1 MKTERNLSSTGEV
14 LRNLTGTIPGYAY
27 RRARVWAAQ
36 TTRQSPRL
44 SAISSKKHVPEAVI
58 FHRFPIPNPNTSSHI
73 PVPAVDFPNPKYFP
87 VFDG

>member
-1 MKTERNLSSTGEV
+1 M
-14 LRNLTGTIPGYAY
+14 RNLTVTIPGDAC
-27 RRARVWAAQ
+27 RRARVWPAQ
-36 TTRQSPRL
+36 AIRQSPRL

-73 PVPAVDFPNPKYFP
+73 PEPAADFPNPKYFP